1 MDLKVGQSCEVVEI
15 LNEGGFGNDNFK
27 VRGFTV
33 GEIELGGYGINC
45 LTNGSLL
52 FSNSKY
58 LYMSLLEKEIKVWGK
73 LTVTKVK

>member
-1 MDLKVGQSCEVVEI
+1 MGLKVGQSCEVVEI
-15 LNEGGFGNDNFK
+15 LDEGGFGDDPFK

-33 GEIELGGYGINC
+33 GEKEVYGVNC

-73 LTVTKVK
+73 LTITKVK